1 MAKSSKASRGS
12 VGKARASGRPAPRL
26 KAAPKPSKPP
36 ARSALASK
44 RPPAV
49 GAKAKKP
56 APAATLKKAKPAPAA
71 TIKKAKPAPAATLTK
86 TKPAPAAITQAKAKL
101 VIAASSP
108 LFQLLGRAE
117 QRAVQ
122 LALGGQPTLLE
133 SSPRARDAALFAA
146 AASLAPSPVLV
157 ASPLAAEL
165 FAQASSAPGLDV
177 VAFGSF
183 IVPALAAAYK
193 KRLDRGGRLLVVV
206 EPAQLF
212 DSALRQ
218 TFAKAPLA
226 LVGIAAAHACSEHAH
241 ELSPAYLS
249 LREALAALA
258 TPVLATC
265 TSTSVRVVGQ
275 IIEAIGADPTSV
287 IRAEQAEIDRAAQ
300 VVRATERK
308 TALFTAVL
316 SYGGPGI
323 VLTATSQEADSVFA
337 ELSAR
342 GVACVRAHAGM
353 APAERSA
360 ALARFVEPRERLVL
374 VTQSPHANASGLAGC
389 PEANQGLTCVAPR
402 PDLSFVLHY
411 QAPLS
416 PEQQFE
422 DVAWLPAG
430 AHSLV
435 LADSSDAALVQA
447 LLAQQRIKPAAIEAV
462 ALALAQAPEDRPT
475 YADTLALRAG
485 TSRRSAERVL
495 SAFADRNLIARD
507 NGQISR
513 RAGPEQLAAEARLL
527 SARFATLRAA
537 DTARAELVARYVT
550 SLHGSAPVATG
561 NAVEQRHVKA

>member
-12 VGKARASGRPAPRL
+12 LSKARAGKRPAPPL
-26 KAAPKPSKPP
+26 KKAPKASKPS
-36 ARSALASK
+36 ARSAVATK
-44 RPPAV
+44 RAPPGPAHV
-49 GAKAKKP
+49 K
-56 APAATLKKAKPAPAA
+56 APAAPPKKAKPAAARQVGKAQPAP
-71 TIKKAKPAPAATLTK
+71 IKQKPAVVARAKP
-86 TKPAPAAITQAKAKL
+86 KPL

-108 LFQLLGRAE
+108 LFQLLGTVER
-117 QRAVQ
+117 RAVQ
-122 LALGGQPTLLE
+122 LALSGKPTLLE

-165 FAQASSAPGLDV
+165 FAQALSAPGLDV

-183 IVPALAAAYK
+183 VVPAMAVAYK
-193 KRLDRGGRLLVVV
+193 KRLDRGGPLLVVV

-212 DSALRQ
+212 DAALRQ
-218 TFAKAPLA
+218 AFAKAPLA

-249 LREALAALA
+249 LREALSALGS
-258 TPVLATC
+258 PVLATC
-265 TSTSVRVVGQ
+265 TSTSARVVGQ
-275 IIEAIGADPTSV
+275 ITEAIGAAASSV
-287 IRAEQAEIDRAAQ
+287 IHAEGPELYRTAQ
-300 VVRATERK
+300 VVRAAERK
-308 TALFTAVL
+308 TALFSAIL
-316 SYGGPGI
+316 SYGAPGI

-342 GVACVRAHAGM
+342 GVACLRAHAGM
-353 APAERSA
+353 APAERTA

-513 RAGPEQLAAEARLL
+513 RVGPEQLATEARLL
-527 SARFATLRAA
+527 SARFASLRAA

-550 SLHGSAPVATG
+550 SRHGSTPAATG
-561 NAVEQRHVKA
+561 SAMEQRPVTA